1 MDGKGLVV
9 VTGASTGI
17 GKELARLAAQE
28 GHELLICAD
37 EAQIEESA
45 RQLRGSGARVKAV
58 QADLA
63 TEDGVRALLDA
74 IGAARIEV
82 LCANAGRGLGHG
94 FLDQDWAEAK
104 RVVDTNITGTILL
117 IREVGRAM
125 RAQGGGRILV
135 TGSVAG
141 YIPGAFQAVYNGT
154 KAFIDSFCAALGNE
168 LKDTGITVTCL
179 MPGPTETEFFRR
191 AGLEDT
197 AVGAGSKDDPAEV
210 AKTGWEAMKA
220 GDVQVVHGLMNK
232 VQTTIANVTPNAM
245 LAEQHRKTA
254 EPGSAQ

>member
-17 GKELARLAAQE
+17 GKELARIAAAE
-28 GHELLICAD
+28 GHELVICAD
-37 EAQIEESA
+37 EPLIEEAA
-45 RQLRGSGARVKAV
+45 RQLRGSGARVRAV

-63 TEDGVRALLDA
+63 TEAGVEALLDA
-74 IGAARIEV
+74 IGAARVEV

-94 FLDQDWAEAK
+94 FLDQDWEDVKQVIA
-104 RVVDTNITGTILL
+104 TNVTGTLHL
-117 IREVGRAM
+117 IQQVGRAM

-135 TGSVAG
+135 TGSIAG
-141 YIPGAFQAVYNGT
+141 YIPGSFQATYNGT

-168 LKDTGITVTCL
+168 LKETGITVTCL
-179 MPGPTETEFFRR
+179 MPGATETEFFRR
-191 AGLEDT
+191 AGMEDT
-197 AVGAGSKDDPAEV
+197 AVGAAPKDDPHDV

-220 GDVQVVHGLMNK
+220 GDGQVVHGLMNK
-232 VQTTIANVTPNAM
+232 VQTTIANVTPAAM

-254 EPGSAQ
+254 EPGSAS

>member
-17 GKELARLAAQE
+17 GKELARIAARE

-37 EAQIEESA
+37 EAEIEEAA
-45 RQLRGSGARVKAV
+45 RQLRGMGARVRAL

-63 TEDGVRALLDA
+63 TQAGVEALLDA
-74 IGAARIEV
+74 IGAARVEV

-94 FLDQDWAEAK
+94 FLDQDWAAVR
-104 RVVDTNITGTILL
+104 RVVDTNVTGTLRL
-117 IREVGRAM
+117 IQQVGRAM

-141 YIPGAFQAVYNGT
+141 YIPGAFQAAYNGT

-168 LKDTGITVTCL
+168 LKETGITVTCL

-191 AGLEDT
+191 AGMEDT
-197 AVGAGSKDDPAEV
+197 AVGAGAKDDPAEV
-210 AKTGWEAMKA
+210 ARTGWAAMQA
-220 GDVQVVHGLMNK
+220 GDGQVVHGLKNK
-232 VQTTIANVTPNAM
+232 VQTTIANVTPAAM

-254 EPGSAQ
+254 EPGSAP